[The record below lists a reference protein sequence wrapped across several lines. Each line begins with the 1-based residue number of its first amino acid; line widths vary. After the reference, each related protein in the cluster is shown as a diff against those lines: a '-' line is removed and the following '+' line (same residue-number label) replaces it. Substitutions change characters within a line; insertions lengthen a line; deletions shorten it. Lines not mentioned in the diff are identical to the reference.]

1 MSAHNA
7 CTQYVHVYMY
17 IHVYTCIHVQY
28 IHNTVCTLYIHM
40 YMYLQHHTCTCA
52 YMYTCTCTCICSTCV
67 ACVPFTCTFMYMYD
81 DVSTNHMSCMI
92 LSCIP
97 VWLAPLPPSLP
108 PSLSDSTTPSWRL
121 DLKSSVLPPPLV
133 VVWKLLRRRYKSVKL
148 SFIHSLCLA
157 MMESLLSTHR
167 YTCT

>member
-1 MSAHNA
+1 MYIVYTH
-7 CTQYVHVYMY
+7 VHVAATPYMY
-17 IHVYTCIHVQY
+17 MCIH
-28 IHNTVCTLYIHM
+28 
-40 YMYLQHHTCTCA
+40 A
-52 YMYTCTCTCICSTCV
+52 CICSTCV

-81 DVSTNHMSCMI
+81 DVSINHMSCMI

-97 VWLAPLPPSLP
+97 VWLAPSLP